1 MCTCVCS
8 SGVEIVSTLA
18 MAPEPVSRY
27 VGDGFDLIVCHI
39 NAARNSER
47 VVRGFLTITKLRA
60 FWGVLGHYLKE
71 VKQRGLAV
79 DA

>member
-1 MCTCVCS
+1 MPADDS
-8 SGVEIVSTLA
+8 R
-18 MAPEPVSRY
+18 PERY
-27 VGDGFDLIVCHI
+27 KINDDGWELIDCHI
-39 NAARNSER
+39 QAARNWDR
-47 VVRGFLTITKLRA
+47 VVRGLLTLRQLRA